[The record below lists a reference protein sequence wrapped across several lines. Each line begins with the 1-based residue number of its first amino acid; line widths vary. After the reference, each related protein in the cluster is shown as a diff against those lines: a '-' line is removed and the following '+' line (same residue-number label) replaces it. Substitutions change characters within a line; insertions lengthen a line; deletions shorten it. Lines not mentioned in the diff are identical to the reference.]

1 MGLEGRPDPV
11 VDARITGRIEPLPN
25 GEFRYVLRV
34 IFSTEEAVE
43 FEVAHPKFIEVM
55 HAVVEQEMQSK
66 FFRS

>member
-1 MGLEGRPDPV
+1 MLGGRPDPV
-11 VDARITGRIEPLPN
+11 IDAKITGRIENLPE

-43 FEVAHPKFIEVM
+43 FEVDHDKFIEMM